1 MFHITVEIFKGEE
14 INWLCF
20 GLFCGVRYN
29 GGVFKQVEITASSRS
44 CYSTTWYFCV
54 GWESQLMLFEHKNTG
69 LWYNWSY
76 LLTALSARPVMTWEL
91 LVGSKLLK
99 TSYWEAWGCR
109 LLRNTASKKWTEQQA
124 DVPGC
129 ILPSHFKQN
138 CPAEIKR
145 LHAAFIPME
154 ISGGV
159 LLKNLLGP
167 YGILSLEFLFMLKLL
182 RK

>member
-1 MFHITVEIFKGEE
+1 M
-14 INWLCF
+14 
-20 GLFCGVRYN
+20 
-29 GGVFKQVEITASSRS
+29 
-44 CYSTTWYFCV
+44 
-54 GWESQLMLFEHKNTG
+54 
-69 LWYNWSY
+69 
-76 LLTALSARPVMTWEL
+76 
-91 LVGSKLLK
+91 GSKLLK
-99 TSYWEAWGCR
+99 TSCWEAWGWR
-109 LLRNTASKKWTEQQA
+109 FLSRASKERTEQQA

-167 YGILSLEFLFMLKLL
+167 YGILSLEFLFMLKPL
-182 RK
+182 KK

>member
-1 MFHITVEIFKGEE
+1 MHPAPW
-14 INWLCF
+14 NRPCF
-20 GLFCGVRYN
+20 GLFCGVRYD
-29 GGVFKQVEITASSRS
+29 GGVFKQVEITASSRC
-44 CYSTTWYFCV
+44 CYSTCYYNVF
-54 GWESQLMLFEHKNTG
+54 GWAESHSWCSLSTKTQGCDTLAHTF
-69 LWYNWSY
+69 
-76 LLTALSARPVMTWEL
+76 LLPYSARPVMAWEL

-109 LLRNTASKKWTEQQA
+109 LLRNRASKKWTEQQA

-154 ISGGV
+154 ISRGV